1 MRNLTTNGIHFL
13 SSASAI
19 GCALIFLCAQ
29 TSVSHAN
36 SITLAPGGSIAASAE
51 AFPAAGSKLLAT
63 TSVGFSSASLSGTL
77 ISSVYD
83 NDAGNEYG
91 LADMTFTYE
100 ILLTGGPDAASAIS
114 IGSFAGFLTD
124 VSFNSNG
131 GVAPYTISRDPT
143 GSQSVKFD
151 FVGNGYIAPGKD
163 SALLVV
169 QTDATAWGSGSASVL
184 DDIGT
189 PSIPSF
195 APAVPDT
202 TGIGSFILGLGLLAG
217 VGRLSKAAVFKS
229 EKLLSC

>member
-1 MRNLTTNGIHFL
+1 MRNSTTNGIHFL

-19 GCALIFLCAQ
+19 GCALLFLCGQ

-51 AFPAAGSKLLAT
+51 PFPAAGSSLLAT
-63 TSVGFSSASLSGTL
+63 TSVGFSSGSLSGTL

-124 VSFNSNG
+124 VSYDSNG
-131 GVAPYTISRDPT
+131 GVAPHTISRDPT
-143 GSQSVKFD
+143 GSQAVKFD
-151 FVGNGYIAPGKD
+151 FSGNGYIAPGQD

-169 QTDATAWGSGSASVL
+169 QTDATAWGSGSASVI

-189 PSIPSF
+189 PSIRSF

-217 VGRLSKAAVFKS
+217 VGRLTKAAVLKS
-229 EKLLSC
+229 ENRLTC